1 MPPENNE
8 FLLGAVDFNDLD
20 CRPAFNL
27 RCSTAVR
34 RCFTTAE
41 FISVSSGKV
50 TAGEGWRDRV
60 LKRRFGL
67 RTRGSDLVLG
77 VNVGRGDGDGV
88 GEGDGGVSI
97 NEMAGLA
104 GTRWSFGGSGDD
116 KMLLWTIKS

>member
-1 MPPENNE
+1 MPLENNE
-8 FLLGAVDFNDLD
+8 FLLGAVVFNDFD

-27 RCSTAVR
+27 RCSTADW

-41 FISVSSGKV
+41 FKSVSSGKV

-60 LKRRFGL
+60 LKRMLGL

-77 VNVGRGDGDGV
+77 DGVGRGDGA
-88 GEGDGGVSI
+88 GEGGGGGGGSMKD
-97 NEMAGLA
+97 MAGLA
-104 GTRWSFGGSGDD
+104 GTRWSFGGSGEE